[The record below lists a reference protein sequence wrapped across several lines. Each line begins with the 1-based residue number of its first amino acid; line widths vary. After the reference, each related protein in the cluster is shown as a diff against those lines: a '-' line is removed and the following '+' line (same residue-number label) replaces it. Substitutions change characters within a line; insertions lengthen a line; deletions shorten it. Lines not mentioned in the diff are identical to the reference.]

1 MAKVS
6 KQKRIKHNFKI
17 KSFIEMKSKFLYG
30 AMALATVLSACT
42 SEVLEPTTTD
52 FTGIKGHDL
61 VSEGLTITT
70 KTTGKETRVNA
81 DGWEATDRLGLAW
94 YDVAGSIYG
103 VQENADYTAK
113 KGTEA
118 DKKLYA
124 NNILNITEDFSG
136 FETRANI
143 YQGAYFVYSPW
154 AYMAQVDELKFVVD
168 GVQKKDFTTELY
180 NNIPWLSGTRYIAA
194 ADAPKD
200 GDFTTNFKM
209 NPVQNACKVIAT
221 PSEGVKNAF
230 AEYTLGST
238 TLTATGE
245 SYYDGQATGLGTNI
259 FAASMTVDPNALP
272 DEDKSTYKEAD
283 KAVKVMVTP
292 EYGTAADA
300 ATTKLEVN
308 CSLANENTI
317 RVFMFPTNG
326 ENYVNATGDG
336 VIIPATTFYLPVV
349 EKDGETTL
357 GYFEITKNDADAT
370 NVNSVRKFGM
380 FLTPV
385 LTDADGKYIAGG
397 YDGVVGVDPI
407 DPIPGTEGTEG
418 YWEYP
423 EGTPTPTPDPAYNDV
438 DPSTGEATPGLEV
451 KVDSK
456 TGEITRIWH
465 WIDTVG
471 GIWHEGTPGTPG
483 VPGVPGIPEKPGKT
497 LTEILRTDAGQATFV
512 NLPIKLTADN
522 FHFYDYISDIDEWN
536 ERVALVDALYG
547 DEKGVVEFIL
557 DGEVDFTD
565 VIPVPACATTLKV
578 TAVEGTKG
586 SMKLVKGDHVVYPAN
601 MEGAATA
608 VDLHEGDTS
617 ANPEFIVA
625 SGASLDVATAT
636 KDIKFGTEKYLSELI
651 GDGVIFMTTTASSVD
666 MSAGNNGGIYI
677 YEYATENVAD
687 GKAAVVEN
695 AEGTSVTY
703 LVDEAS
709 LVDAGAIDN
718 LLANAPVSDFWVG
731 KSFKSDVAGIVLTMN
746 NATSTEAINL
756 KLING
761 SIVADGTKDVAF
773 RNVYSSQNSS
783 ITAEENDI
791 TLKDVEVAD
800 GVLTTNSNN
809 ITTEQIHSEGKGE
822 AAAFIT
828 INGTAALTKVDA
840 EHSGGLNIVVAGKG
854 VVTGVK
860 TPNPIVT
867 VKPGVESKLT
877 SEGLA
882 E

>member
-1 MAKVS
+1 
-6 KQKRIKHNFKI
+6 
-17 KSFIEMKSKFLYG
+17 MKSKFLYG

>member
-61 VSEGLTITT
+61 VSEGMTITT

>member
-1 MAKVS
+1 
-6 KQKRIKHNFKI
+6 
-17 KSFIEMKSKFLYG
+17 MKSKFLYG
-30 AMALATVLSACT
+30 AMALAVVLSACT

-52 FTGIKGHDL
+52 FTGVKGHDL
-61 VSEGLTITT
+61 VSEGMTITT
-70 KTTGKETRVNA
+70 KFAGKETRVTKE
-81 DGWEATDRLGLAW
+81 DGKVLWETTDRLGLAW
-94 YDVAGSIYG
+94 YDVAGNIVG
-103 VQENADYTAK
+103 VQENADYDAK
-113 KGTEA
+113 KGTDA

-124 NNILNITEDFSG
+124 NNILSVNDDLSG
-136 FETRANI
+136 FQTRANI

-154 AYMAQVDELKFVVD
+154 AYMAQIGELKFVVD
-168 GVQKKDFTTELY
+168 GVQKKSFETELL
-180 NNIPWLSGTRYIAA
+180 NNVPWLSGTRYIAA

-200 GDFTTNFKM
+200 GDFEQTFNM

-221 PSEGVKNAF
+221 SSDGVKKAF
-230 AEYTLGST
+230 AAYSIGST
-238 TLTATGE
+238 TLTATDE
-245 SYYDGQATGLGTNI
+245 SFDGKATGLGTNI

-272 DEDKSTYKEAD
+272 DEDEYTNEKAD

-300 ATTKLEVN
+300 ATTELEID
-308 CSLANENTI
+308 CSLANEENNI

-326 ENYVNATGDG
+326 ENYVNAAGDG
-336 VIIPATTFYLPVV
+336 VIIPATTFYLPV
-349 EKDGETTL
+349 EKDGKQL
-357 GYFEITKNDADAT
+357 GYFEITKNDADAE
-370 NVNSVRKFGM
+370 NVKSVLKFGK

-397 YDGVVGVDPI
+397 YAGVVGVDPT
-407 DPIPGTEGTEG
+407 PEIPGKPEIPG

-423 EGTPTPTPDPAYNDV
+423 EGVTPTPEPDPTYVYV
-438 DPSTGEATPGLEV
+438 DPETGEKTIGLEV
-451 KVDSK
+451 TTDPV
-456 TGEITRIWH
+456 TGEVTKTWH

-471 GIWHEGTPGTPG
+471 GIWHEPVPGTPGTPGTPG
-483 VPGVPGIPEKPGKT
+483 VPEQPGKT
-497 LTEILRTDAGQATFV
+497 LTEILRLDNGVYTFV

-586 SMKLVKGDHVVYPAN
+586 SMKLVKGEGVEYPAV

-617 ANPEFIVA
+617 ANPVFIVA
-625 SGASLDVATAT
+625 SGAALDVKTAV
-636 KDIKFGTEKYLSELI
+636 KDVMFGTEAYKAVGDDPYEWSLI
-651 GDGVIFMTTTASSVD
+651 LAGEKQAGCGLIYMTTTASAVD
-666 MSAGNNGGIYI
+666 MSAGNKGGIFI

-687 GKAAVVEN
+687 GKSAVVEN

-718 LLANAPVSDFWVG
+718 LLANAPVSDFFVG
-731 KSFKSDVAGIVLTMN
+731 KGLKSPADAFDITLTMN
-746 NATSTEAINL
+746 NATSTEGINL
-756 KLING
+756 TLING
-761 SIVADGTKDVAF
+761 FIVADGTKDVAF
-773 RNVYSSQNSS
+773 RNVYSSLNSG
-783 ITAEENDI
+783 ITAEDNDI

-800 GVLTTNSNN
+800 GVLTTKSNN
-809 ITTEQIHSEGKGE
+809 ITTEQLHSEGKGI
-822 AAAFIT
+822 AHASIT
-828 INGTAALTKVDA
+828 INGTAELTKLDA
-840 EHSGGLNIVVAGKG
+840 SNESGLYIVVDGKG

-867 VKPGVESKLT
+867 VMQGVKSHLT
-877 SEGLA
+877 SE

>member
-1 MAKVS
+1 
-6 KQKRIKHNFKI
+6 
-17 KSFIEMKSKFLYG
+17 MKSKFLYG

-61 VSEGLTITT
+61 VSEGMTITT
-70 KTTGKETRVNA
+70 KVAGKETRVRKDA
-81 DGWEATDRLGLAW
+81 DGNVLWEASDRLGLAW

-168 GVQKKDFTTELY
+168 GVQKEDFTTELL
-180 NNIPWLSGTRYIAA
+180 NKIPWLSGTRYIAA

-200 GDFTTNFKM
+200 GDFEQSFNM

-230 AEYTLGST
+230 AAYVLGSV
-238 TLTATGE
+238 TLTATEE
-245 SYYDGQATGLGTNI
+245 SFDGKVAGLGTNI

-272 DEDKSTYKEAD
+272 DEEKSTYKDAD

-300 ATTKLEVN
+300 ATTDLEVN

-326 ENYVNATGDG
+326 ENYVNAAGDG
-336 VIIPATTFYLPVV
+336 VVVPATTFYLPV
-349 EKDGETTL
+349 EKDGKQL
-357 GYFEITKNDADAT
+357 GYFEITKNDKDAD
-370 NVNSVRKFGM
+370 NVASVLKFGK

-397 YDGVVGVDPI
+397 FGGVVGVDPI
-407 DPIPGTEGTEG
+407 DPIPGEPGTEG

-423 EGTPTPTPDPAYNDV
+423 EGVTPTPTPDPAYNDV
-438 DPSTGEATPGLEV
+438 DPTTGEATPGLEV
-451 KVDSK
+451 TVDPT
-456 TGEITRIWH
+456 TGEVTRTWH
-465 WIDTVG
+465 WIDSVG

-483 VPGVPGIPEKPGKT
+483 TPGVPGIAEKPGNT
-497 LTEILRTDAGQATFV
+497 LTEILRQNGKGTFV

-586 SMKLVKGDHVVYPAN
+586 SMKLVKGEGVEYPAV

-617 ANPEFIVA
+617 ANPVFIVA
-625 SGASLDVATAT
+625 SGAALDVKTAV
-636 KDIKFGTEKYLSELI
+636 KDVMFGTEAYKAVGDDPYEWSLI
-651 GDGVIFMTTTASSVD
+651 LAGEKQAGCGLIYMTTTASAVD
-666 MSAGNNGGIYI
+666 MSAGNKGGIFI

-687 GKAAVVEN
+687 GKSAVVEN

-718 LLANAPVSDFWVG
+718 LLANAPVSDFFVG
-731 KSFKSDVAGIVLTMN
+731 KGLKSPADAFDITLTMN
-746 NATSTEAINL
+746 NATSTEGINL
-756 KLING
+756 TLING
-761 SIVADGTKDVAF
+761 FIVADGTKDVAF
-773 RNVYSSQNSS
+773 RNVYSSLNSG
-783 ITAEENDI
+783 ITAEDNDI

-800 GVLTTNSNN
+800 GVLTTKSNN
-809 ITTEQIHSEGKGE
+809 ITTEQLHSEGKGI
-822 AAAFIT
+822 AHASIT
-828 INGTAALTKVDA
+828 INGTAELTKLDA
-840 EHSGGLNIVVAGKG
+840 SNEQGLYIVVDGKG

-867 VKPGVESKLT
+867 VMQGVKSHLT
-877 SEGLA
+877 SE

>member
-1 MAKVS
+1 
-6 KQKRIKHNFKI
+6 
-17 KSFIEMKSKFLYG
+17 MKSKFLYG

-70 KTTGKETRVNA
+70 KATGKETRVRKDA
-81 DGWEATDRLGLAW
+81 DGNVLWEASDRLGLAW
-94 YDVAGSIYG
+94 YDVAGNIYG
-103 VQENADYTAK
+103 VQENADYAAK
-113 KGTEA
+113 KDTEA

-124 NNILNITEDFSG
+124 NNILSVTDDLSG
-136 FETRANI
+136 FQTRANI

-154 AYMAQVDELKFVVD
+154 AYMAQVGELTFKVD
-168 GVQKKDFTTELY
+168 DVQKEDFTTELL
-180 NNIPWLSGTRYIAA
+180 NKVPWLSGTRYIAA
-194 ADAPKD
+194 DDAPKD
-200 GDFTTNFKM
+200 GDFEQSFKM

-221 PSEGVKNAF
+221 PSEGVKKAF
-230 AEYTLGST
+230 ADYKIGST
-238 TLTATGE
+238 ILTATENPYFDDE
-245 SYYDGQATGLGTNI
+245 STVLPTNI

-272 DEDKSTYKEAD
+272 DEDASTDKEAD

-300 ATTKLEVN
+300 ATTELEVN
-308 CSLANENTI
+308 CSLANENEI

-326 ENYVNATGDG
+326 ENYVNAAGDD
-336 VIIPATTFYLPVV
+336 VVVPATTFKLPVV
-349 EKDGETTL
+349 KDDKQL
-357 GYFEITKNDADAT
+357 GYFEITKNDKDKV
-370 NVNSVRKFGM
+370 NVSSVLKFGQ

-397 YDGVVGVDPI
+397 YGGRVAVDPI
-407 DPIPGTEGTEG
+407 EPTPGTPGTPATPG
-418 YWEYP
+418 YWEFP
-423 EGTPTPTPDPAYNDV
+423 GDVTLTPTPDPAYHDV
-438 DPSTGEATPGLEV
+438 DPATGEEVPGLEV
-451 KVDSK
+451 TFDPE
-456 TGEITRIWH
+456 TGVVTYIRH
-465 WIDTVG
+465 WIGQDQVG
-471 GIWHEGTPGTPG
+471 AIWHEGTPAIPGTPG
-483 VPGVPGIPEKPGKT
+483 TPGVPGIPEKPGYT
-497 LTEILRTDAGQATFV
+497 LTEILRSDAGQPTFV
-512 NLPIKLTADN
+512 NLPINLTAAN

-536 ERVALVDALYG
+536 ERVTLVDALYG
-547 DEKGVVEFIL
+547 DTKGIVEFIL
-557 DGEVDFTD
+557 DGEVEFTD
-565 VIPVPACATTLKV
+565 EIPVPACATTLKV
-578 TAVEGTKG
+578 TAVEGG
-586 SMKLVKGDHVVYPAN
+586 SMKVVKGDHVVYPAN

>member
-1 MAKVS
+1 
-6 KQKRIKHNFKI
+6 
-17 KSFIEMKSKFLYG
+17 MKSKFLYG

-61 VSEGLTITT
+61 VSEGMTITT

>member
-1 MAKVS
+1 
-6 KQKRIKHNFKI
+6 
-17 KSFIEMKSKFLYG
+17 MKSKFLYG

-52 FTGIKGHDL
+52 FTGVKGHDL
-61 VSEGLTITT
+61 VSEGMTITT
-70 KTTGKETRVNA
+70 KFAGKDTRVTKE
-81 DGWEATDRLGLAW
+81 DGKVLWETTDRLGLAW
-94 YDVAGSIYG
+94 YDVAGNIVG
-103 VQENADYTAK
+103 VQENADYDAK
-113 KGTEA
+113 KGTDA

-124 NNILNITEDFSG
+124 NNILSVNDDLSG
-136 FETRANI
+136 FQTRANI

-154 AYMAQVDELKFVVD
+154 AYMAQIGELKFVVD
-168 GVQKKDFTTELY
+168 GVQKKSFETELL
-180 NNIPWLSGTRYIAA
+180 NNVPWLSGTRYIAA

-200 GDFTTNFKM
+200 GDFEQTFNM

-221 PSEGVKNAF
+221 SSDGVKKAF
-230 AEYTLGST
+230 AAYSIGST
-238 TLTATGE
+238 TLTATDE
-245 SYYDGQATGLGTNI
+245 SFDGKATGLGTNI

-272 DEDKSTYKEAD
+272 DEDEYTNEKAD

-292 EYGTAADA
+292 EYGSAADA
-300 ATTKLEVN
+300 ATTELEID
-308 CSLANENTI
+308 CSLANEENNI

-326 ENYVNATGDG
+326 ENYKNAAGDG
-336 VIIPATTFYLPVV
+336 VIIPATTFYLPV
-349 EKDGETTL
+349 EKDGKQL
-357 GYFEITKNDADAT
+357 GYFEITKNDKDAE
-370 NVNSVRKFGM
+370 NVKSVVKFGK

-397 YDGVVGVDPI
+397 YDVSVGVDPT
-407 DPIPGTEGTEG
+407 PEIPGDPEIPG

-423 EGTPTPTPDPAYNDV
+423 EGVTPTPEPDPAYVYV
-438 DPSTGEATPGLEV
+438 DPETGEKTIGLEV
-451 KVDSK
+451 TTDPV
-456 TGEITRIWH
+456 TGEVTKTWH

-471 GIWHEGTPGTPG
+471 GIWHEPVPGTPGTPG
-483 VPGVPGIPEKPGKT
+483 TPGIPEKPGKT

-522 FHFYDYISDIDEWN
+522 FHFYDYISNIDEWN

-557 DGEVDFTD
+557 DGEVDFTNE
-565 VIPVPACATTLKV
+565 IPVPACATTLKV
-578 TAVEGTKG
+578 TAVEGTPG
-586 SMKLVKGDHVVYPAN
+586 SMKVVKGDHVVYPAI

-617 ANPEFIVA
+617 ANPEFIVG
-625 SGASLDVATAT
+625 SSASLDVATAT
-636 KDIKFGTEKYLSELI
+636 KGIKFGTEKYVSVLV
-651 GDGVIFMTTTASSVD
+651 GDGVIFMTTTASAVD
-666 MSAGNNGGIYI
+666 MSATVGAKGNEGGIYI

-687 GKAAVVEN
+687 GKAAVVTS

-731 KSFKSDVAGIVLTMN
+731 KSFRNEVSDIVLTMN
-746 NATSTEAINL
+746 NSTSTEGINL

-761 SIVADGTKDVAF
+761 FIYAAIDVAF
-773 RNVYSSQNSS
+773 RNVYSSQNSG
-783 ITAEENDI
+783 ITAKEKDI
-791 TLKDVEVAD
+791 TLQDVEVAD
-800 GVLTTNSNN
+800 GKLTTSSNN
-809 ITTEQIHSEGKGE
+809 ISTLQIHSEGKGE
-822 AAAFIT
+822 AGAFIT
-828 INGTAALTKVDA
+828 IDGTAALTKVDA
-840 EHSGGLNIVVAGKG
+840 EHAGGLNIEVAGKG

-860 TPNPIVT
+860 TPNPIVK
-867 VKPGVESKLT
+867 VYPGVESKLT
-877 SEGLA
+877 SEGL

>member
-1 MAKVS
+1 
-6 KQKRIKHNFKI
+6 
-17 KSFIEMKSKFLYG
+17 MKSKFLYG
-30 AMALATVLSACT
+30 AMALAAVLSACT

-81 DGWEATDRLGLAW
+81 DGWEASDRLGLAW
-94 YDVAGSIYG
+94 YDVAGNITG
-103 VQENADYTAK
+103 VQESADYAAK
-113 KGTEA
+113 KGTDA

-124 NNILNITEDFSG
+124 NNILNVNDDFSA
-136 FETRANI
+136 FQTRANI

-154 AYMAQVDELKFVVD
+154 AYMAKVDELKFVVD
-168 GVQKKDFTTELY
+168 GVQKKDFATELY

-245 SYYDGQATGLGTNI
+245 SYYDGKATGLGTNI

-292 EYGTAADA
+292 EYTGAADA
-300 ATTKLEVN
+300 ATTELEVE
-308 CSLANENTI
+308 CSLANQNTI

-326 ENYVNATGDG
+326 ENYVNAAGDG
-336 VIIPATTFYLPVV
+336 VIIPATTFYLPV
-349 EKDGETTL
+349 EKDGKQL

-370 NVNSVRKFGM
+370 NVNSVLKFGM

-397 YDGVVGVDPI
+397 YGGVVGVDPI

-522 FHFYDYISDIDEWN
+522 FHFYDYISNIDEWN

-565 VIPVPACATTLKV
+565 EIPVPACATTLKV
-578 TAVEGTKG
+578 TAVEGTPG
-586 SMKLVKGDHVVYPAN
+586 SMKVVKGDHVVYPAI
-601 MEGAATA
+601 MEGADTA

-617 ANPEFIVA
+617 ANPEFIVG
-625 SGASLDVATAT
+625 SSTSLDVATAT
-636 KDIKFGTEKYLSELI
+636 KGIKFGTEKYVSVLV
-651 GDGVIFMTTTASSVD
+651 GDGVIFMTTTASAVD
-666 MSAGNNGGIYI
+666 MSATVGAKGNEGGIYI

-687 GKAAVVEN
+687 GKAAVVTS

-731 KSFKSDVAGIVLTMN
+731 KSFRKDVAGIVLTMN
-746 NATSTEAINL
+746 NSTSTEGINL

-761 SIVADGTKDVAF
+761 FIYAAIDVAF
-773 RNVYSSQNSS
+773 RNVYSSQDSG
-783 ITAEENDI
+783 ITAKEKDI
-791 TLKDVEVAD
+791 TLQDVEVAD
-800 GVLTTNSNN
+800 GKLTTSSNN
-809 ITTEQIHSEGKGE
+809 ISTLQIHSEGKGE
-822 AAAFIT
+822 AAALIT

-840 EHSGGLNIVVAGKG
+840 EHAGGLNIEVAGKG

-860 TPNPIVT
+860 TPNPIVK
-867 VKPGVESKLT
+867 VYPGVESKLT
-877 SEGLA
+877 SEGL

>member
-1 MAKVS
+1 
-6 KQKRIKHNFKI
+6 
-17 KSFIEMKSKFLYG
+17 MKSKFLYG

-81 DGWEATDRLGLAW
+81 DGWEASDRLGLAW
-94 YDVAGSIYG
+94 YDVAGNIYD
-103 VQENADYTAK
+103 VQASADYTAK
-113 KGTEA
+113 KGTDA

-124 NNILNITEDFSG
+124 NNILNVNDDFSG
-136 FETRANI
+136 FQTRANI

-154 AYMAQVDELKFVVD
+154 AYLAQVGELKFVVD
-168 GVQKKDFTTELY
+168 GVQKEDFTTELY
-180 NNIPWLSGTRYIAA
+180 NKIPWLSGTRYIAA

-200 GDFTTNFKM
+200 GDFEQNFKM

-245 SYYDGQATGLGTNI
+245 SYYDGKATGLGTNI

-300 ATTKLEVN
+300 ATTELEVN

-397 YDGVVGVDPI
+397 YGGVVGVDPI

-512 NLPIKLTADN
+512 NLPINLTADN
-522 FHFYDYISDIDEWN
+522 FHFFDYISNIDEWN

-547 DEKGVVEFIL
+547 DTKGVIEFIL

-578 TAVEGTKG
+578 TAVEGTPG
-586 SMKLVKGDHVVYPAN
+586 SMKVVKGDHVVYPAI

-617 ANPEFIVA
+617 ANPELVVA
-625 SGASLDVATAT
+625 SGASMDVAIAT
-636 KDIKFGTEKYLSELI
+636 KGIKFGTEKYESILK
-651 GDGVIFMTTTASSVD
+651 GDGVIFMTTTASAVD
-666 MSAGNNGGIYI
+666 MSATVGSNGNEGGIYI

-687 GKAAVVEN
+687 GKAAVVTS

-731 KSFKSDVAGIVLTMN
+731 KSFKSEVGGIVLTMN
-746 NATSTEAINL
+746 NSTSTEGINL

-761 SIVADGTKDVAF
+761 FIYAAIDVAF
-773 RNVYSSQNSS
+773 RNVYSSQNSG
-783 ITAEENDI
+783 ITAKEKDI
-791 TLKDVEVAD
+791 TLQDVEVAD
-800 GVLTTNSNN
+800 GNLVTNSNN
-809 ITTEQIHSEGKGE
+809 ISTTQIHSEGKGE
-822 AAAFIT
+822 AGAFIT
-828 INGTAALTKVDA
+828 INGTAALTRVDA
-840 EHSGGLNIVVAGKG
+840 LHSGGLNIVVDGKG

-877 SEGLA
+877 SEGI

>member
-1 MAKVS
+1 
-6 KQKRIKHNFKI
+6 
-17 KSFIEMKSKFLYG
+17 MKSKFLYG

-52 FTGIKGHDL
+52 FTGVKGHDL
-61 VSEGLTITT
+61 VSEGMTITT
-70 KTTGKETRVNA
+70 KFAGKDTRVTKE
-81 DGWEATDRLGLAW
+81 DGKVLWETTDRLGLAW
-94 YDVAGSIYG
+94 YDVAGNIVG
-103 VQENADYTAK
+103 VQENADYDAK
-113 KGTEA
+113 KGTDA

-124 NNILNITEDFSG
+124 NNILSVNDDLSG
-136 FETRANI
+136 FQTRANI

-154 AYMAQVDELKFVVD
+154 AYMAQIGELKFVVD
-168 GVQKKDFTTELY
+168 GVQKKSFETELL
-180 NNIPWLSGTRYIAA
+180 NNVPWLSGTRYIAA

-200 GDFTTNFKM
+200 GDFEQTFNM

-221 PSEGVKNAF
+221 SSDGVKKAF
-230 AEYTLGST
+230 AAYSIGST
-238 TLTATGE
+238 TLTATDE
-245 SYYDGQATGLGTNI
+245 SFDGKATGLGTNI

-272 DEDKSTYKEAD
+272 DEDEYTNEKAD

-292 EYGTAADA
+292 EYGSAADA
-300 ATTKLEVN
+300 ATTELEID
-308 CSLANENTI
+308 CSLANEENNI

-326 ENYVNATGDG
+326 ENYKNAAGDG
-336 VIIPATTFYLPVV
+336 VIIPATTFYLPV
-349 EKDGETTL
+349 EKDGKQL
-357 GYFEITKNDADAT
+357 GYFEITKNDKDAE
-370 NVNSVRKFGM
+370 NVKSVVKFGK

-397 YDGVVGVDPI
+397 YDGSVGVDPT
-407 DPIPGTEGTEG
+407 PEIPGEPEIPG

-423 EGTPTPTPDPAYNDV
+423 EGVTPTPEPDPAYVYV
-438 DPSTGEATPGLEV
+438 DPETGEKTIGLEV
-451 KVDSK
+451 TTDPV
-456 TGEITRIWH
+456 TGEVTKTWH

-471 GIWHEGTPGTPG
+471 GIWHEPVPGTPGTPG
-483 VPGVPGIPEKPGKT
+483 TPGIPEKPGKT

-522 FHFYDYISDIDEWN
+522 FHFYDYISNIDEWN

-557 DGEVDFTD
+557 DGEVDFTNE
-565 VIPVPACATTLKV
+565 IPVPACATTLKV
-578 TAVEGTKG
+578 TAVEGTPG
-586 SMKLVKGDHVVYPAN
+586 SMKVVKGDHVVYPAI

-617 ANPEFIVA
+617 ANPEFIVG
-625 SGASLDVATAT
+625 SSASLDVATAT
-636 KDIKFGTEKYLSELI
+636 KGIKFGTEKYVSVLV
-651 GDGVIFMTTTASSVD
+651 GDGVIFMTTTASAVD
-666 MSAGNNGGIYI
+666 MSATVGAKGNEGGIYI

-687 GKAAVVEN
+687 GKAAVVTS

-731 KSFKSDVAGIVLTMN
+731 KSFRNEVSDIVLTMN
-746 NATSTEAINL
+746 NSTSTEGINL

-761 SIVADGTKDVAF
+761 FIYAAIDVAF
-773 RNVYSSQNSS
+773 RNVYSSQNSG
-783 ITAEENDI
+783 ITAKEKDI
-791 TLKDVEVAD
+791 TLQDVEVAD
-800 GVLTTNSNN
+800 GKLTTSSNN
-809 ITTEQIHSEGKGE
+809 ISTLQIHSEGKGE
-822 AAAFIT
+822 AGAFIT
-828 INGTAALTKVDA
+828 IDGTAALTKVDA
-840 EHSGGLNIVVAGKG
+840 EHAGGLNIEVAGKG

-860 TPNPIVT
+860 TPNPIVK
-867 VKPGVESKLT
+867 VYPGVESKLT
-877 SEGLA
+877 SEGL